1 MEGFPLSAVTF
12 CTVIF
17 VSPLSKPIHSIV
29 GGPETPI
36 VRVTVQVRLYDCP
49 AMAVADDGVIS
60 TVGGWT
66 KRKTNISKR
75 D

>member
-1 MEGFPLSAVTF
+1 MEGSPLSGVTIP
-12 CTVIF
+12 TVIF

-36 VRVTVQVRLYDCP
+36 VRVTVQVRVYDCP
-49 AMAVADDGVIS
+49 AVAVAGDGVIS

-66 KRKTNISKR
+66 KRKSNSAS
-75 D
+75 